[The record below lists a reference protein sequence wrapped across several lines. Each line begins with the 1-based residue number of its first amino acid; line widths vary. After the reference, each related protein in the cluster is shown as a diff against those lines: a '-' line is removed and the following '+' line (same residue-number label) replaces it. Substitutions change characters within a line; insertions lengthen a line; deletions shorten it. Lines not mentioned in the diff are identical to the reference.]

1 MRVTILGSGT
11 STGVPVIGC
20 QCAICT
26 STDSRNQRTRASIM
40 VSEDDRNLLIDTAP
54 ELRLQILKNGFRT
67 LGGVLYSHLH
77 ADHSAGFDDLRAFYF
92 KNRRPLEIYMLPEYI
107 PELKTRFSYAFVD
120 TGYGGIKPQV
130 DPRPIEDGNIFV
142 AAGFTVDP
150 ARLDHG
156 HASSCG
162 FRIGNF
168 AYVTDFKNFP
178 KEKIKEWRGKIDV
191 MVASG
196 IHFGTHTSHSVIPET
211 LQLFDDLGVK
221 RGILSHLAH
230 DVDYVEH
237 QRLLPNFAEFAYDG
251 MTIDVLGP
259 VS

>member
-20 QCAICT
+20 TCSVCKSPHIK
-26 STDSRNQRTRASIM
+26 NKRTRASIM
-40 VSEDDRNLLIDTAP
+40 VSTRNRNLLIDTSP
-54 ELRLQILKNGFRT
+54 ELRLQILNNGFT
-67 LGGVLYSHLH
+67 TIDAVLYSHMH
-77 ADHSAGFDDLRAFYF
+77 ADHTAGFDDLRAFYF
-92 KNRRPLEIYMLPEYI
+92 QSRSSLDIYMLPEYI
-107 PELKTRFSYAFVD
+107 EEIKGRFAYAFVD
-120 TGYGGIKPQV
+120 TGYTGIRPQV
-130 DPRPIEDGNIFV
+130 NPFPIFDEPFTV
-142 AAGFTVDP
+142 AGITVDP
-150 ARLDHG
+150 VRVEHG
-156 HASSCG
+156 HVDSCG

-178 KEKIKEWRGKIDV
+178 QAKIEEWRGKVDV

-196 IHFGTHTSHSVIPET
+196 IHFGTHPTHSVIPET

-230 DVDYVEH
+230 DVDTVEH

-251 MTIDVLGP
+251 MTIDVSEP